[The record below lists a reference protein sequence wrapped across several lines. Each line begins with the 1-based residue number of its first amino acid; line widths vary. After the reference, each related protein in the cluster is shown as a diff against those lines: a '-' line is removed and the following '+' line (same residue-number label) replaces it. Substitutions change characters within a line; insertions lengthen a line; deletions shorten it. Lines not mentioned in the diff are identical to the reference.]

1 MKYYLK
7 ISLGVVKVFADRISN
22 ISEVGLLQVTYT
34 TLPVP
39 SDYGSLHNGEAKTP
53 VAICFLKLDD
63 SVASIWR

>member
-7 ISLGVVKVFADRISN
+7 ISLGVVRVFADRINN
-22 ISEVGLLQVTYT
+22 ISEVGLLPVTYT

-39 SDYGSLHNGEAKTP
+39 SDYGSLYNGEAKTP
-53 VAICFLKLDD
+53 VAVCSLKLDD